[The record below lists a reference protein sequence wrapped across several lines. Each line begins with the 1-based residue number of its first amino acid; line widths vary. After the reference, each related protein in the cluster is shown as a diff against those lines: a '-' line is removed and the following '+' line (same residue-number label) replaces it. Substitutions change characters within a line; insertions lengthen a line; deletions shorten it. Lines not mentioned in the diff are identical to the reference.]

1 MMDQPA
7 APRAMFAPP
16 GENRLRPMSEI
27 QNLALISAS
36 LTDVLSNNFDVHLI
50 HLKPPF
56 LLW

>member
-36 LTDVLSNNFDVHLI
+36 LKQFAIEPTCFTI
-50 HLKPPF
+50 EPERFKPA
-56 LLW
+56 